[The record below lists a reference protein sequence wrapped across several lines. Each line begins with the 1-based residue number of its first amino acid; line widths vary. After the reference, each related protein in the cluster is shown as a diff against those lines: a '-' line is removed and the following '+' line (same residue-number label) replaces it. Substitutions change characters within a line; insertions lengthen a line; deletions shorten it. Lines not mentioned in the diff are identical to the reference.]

1 MTVLAGVRVLDF
13 TRFQQGP
20 YATRLLADMGADVIK
35 VERPGGEWDRRL
47 RAGADGFS
55 GFFEA
60 FNRGKRS
67 VAVDL
72 AAEAGR
78 DVVRRLAGQVDVVV
92 ENFRFGVMD
101 RMGLGCDVLRA
112 DNPGLVYAGACGYGP
127 NGPNREEPMFDMVGQ
142 AVSGVAEFVK
152 GFDDR
157 PRLATR
163 GFADASGA
171 VFLALAIVS
180 ALFART
186 RTGRGQRV
194 DASLVGACL
203 GMHTG
208 EVTVSLRNRSL
219 FYPRQRVASTS
230 GQFVCADDRWL
241 VIAASDQRMWKHLC
255 AALDRLD
262 LRDEPRFAA
271 GALREQRRDELERIL
286 EAAFRARPRD
296 EWLARMRDNGVPA
309 GPVNTF
315 LDLPGDPDV
324 RANGY
329 LVDVDDPRWGLIQF
343 VGPPFHLS
351 ETAPSIGGPAP
362 RCGEHTAEVLR
373 ELGWSETE
381 SQALSANGV
390 IRTDGGQ
397 DDYVSSSRR
406 SRDGGRP

>member
-1 MTVLAGVRVLDF
+1 MTVLTGVRVLDF

-20 YATRLLADMGADVIK
+20 FATRLLADMGADVIK

-67 VAVDL
+67 VVIDL
-72 AAEAGR
+72 AAEEGR
-78 DVVRRLAGQVDVVV
+78 DVARRLAGQVDVVV
-92 ENFRFGVMD
+92 ENFRFGVMN
-101 RMGLGCDVLRA
+101 RMGLGYDVLRA
-112 DNPGLVYAGACGYGP
+112 DNPALVYAGACGYGP
-127 NGPNREEPMFDMVGQ
+127 NGPHREEPMFDMVGQ

-163 GFADASGA
+163 GFADASGG
-171 VFLALAIVS
+171 VFLALGIVS

-203 GMHTG
+203 GMHTA
-208 EVTVSLRNRSL
+208 EVTVSLRNHSL

-230 GQFVCADDRWL
+230 GQFACADGRWL
-241 VIAASDQRMWKHLC
+241 VIAATDQRLWKHLC
-255 AALDRLD
+255 AALDRPD

-271 GALREQRRDELERIL
+271 GRLRERHRDELEPIL
-286 EAAFRARPRD
+286 EATFRTRPRD
-296 EWLARMRDNGVPA
+296 EWLARLQGNGVPA

-315 LDLPGDPDV
+315 LDLPDDPDV

-329 LVDVDDPRWGLIQF
+329 LVDVDDPQWGLIQL

-351 ETAPSIGGPAP
+351 DTAPSVGGPAP
-362 RCGEHTAEVLR
+362 GCGEHSAEVLH
-373 ELGWSETE
+373 ELGWSGSEV
-381 SQALSANGV
+381 QALEASGV
-390 IRTDGGQ
+390 VRTDGGT
-397 DDYVSSSRR
+397 DDYVSSSSR
-406 SRDGGRP
+406 SRSGGRR